1 MSYIL
6 DALKKADAERARERS
21 AVPGL
26 DAQPDAG
33 LGSESR
39 RGALPW
45 RVIAIGAVAAV
56 AAVLAWLGLSREQP
70 TVAADPVA
78 AAPPFPPSPP
88 PSPPPAMTQQVPVAA
103 APTAPAAAPTAT
115 ASSLAPAV
123 ATATA
128 PARTAAAA
136 PAPAAPR
143 PVPVA
148 NPARATAPAEAPAPK
163 VSAPAA
169 ADAKLPTLAQL
180 PADLRA
186 ALPPLGI
193 SGAVYAP
200 QAAGRMVFLNG
211 QVLREG
217 SEVAAG
223 LTVERIGP
231 DATVMSFRGTRFQLK
246 H

>member
-1 MSYIL
+1 M
-6 DALKKADAERARERS
+6 
-21 AVPGL
+21 P
-26 DAQPDAG
+26 
-33 LGSESR
+33 
-39 RGALPW
+39 
-45 RVIAIGAVAAV
+45 
-56 AAVLAWLGLSREQP
+56 
-70 TVAADPVA
+70 
-78 AAPPFPPSPP
+78 
-88 PSPPPAMTQQVPVAA
+88 QQVPVAA
-103 APTAPAAAPTAT
+103 APTAPSAAPPPTASASVPAAATAM
-115 ASSLAPAV
+115 
-123 ATATA
+123 AT
-128 PARTAAAA
+128 AA

-143 PVPVA
+143 PVPAA
-148 NPARATAPAEAPAPK
+148 NPARAAAPADAPAPK
-163 VSAPAA
+163 TSAATA

-180 PADLRA
+180 PAELRA

-223 LTVERIGP
+223 LTVERIGA